1 MQEGFQ
7 IWISLRKQG
16 EILSTILLFLY
27 CNFRAELQIERAARV
42 EAESQAQLLSKE
54 KEKENLKLKELEDI
68 RKELEELL

>member
-7 IWISLRKQG
+7 IWILLRKQG
-16 EILSTILLFLY
+16 EILSTILLFLC
-27 CNFRAELQIERAARV
+27 CNIRAELQIERAARV